1 MVYSIV
7 KALSLFSLAVGT
19 LSSPLSSRSR
29 RDVPSVN
36 NSISFNNWGGLS
48 SLNGFDNFYGSN
60 DFSGSSNEQVIVVE
74 QQVEVCHIQE
84 VTVIQQQLVILQEFA
99 KRIITQQICD
109 VETQVIVLEQ
119 FRGGL
124 HQFKSDVTHQS
135 GRNIG
140 YDQNVAS
147 MIPMLVNQDG
157 SLNSTNHGFNGTDV
171 GKNLIV
177 PSGSNWNN
185 QTSPQ
190 NVSTILGTIH
200 SNNTSS

>member
-1 MVYSIV
+1 
-7 KALSLFSLAVGT
+7 
-19 LSSPLSSRSR
+19 
-29 RDVPSVN
+29 
-36 NSISFNNWGGLS
+36 
-48 SLNGFDNFYGSN
+48 
-60 DFSGSSNEQVIVVE
+60 VVE

-99 KRIITQQICD
+99 KRSVTFKSAYLTPFSCFSRIITQQICD

-190 NVSTILGTIH
+190 NVSTILSTIH